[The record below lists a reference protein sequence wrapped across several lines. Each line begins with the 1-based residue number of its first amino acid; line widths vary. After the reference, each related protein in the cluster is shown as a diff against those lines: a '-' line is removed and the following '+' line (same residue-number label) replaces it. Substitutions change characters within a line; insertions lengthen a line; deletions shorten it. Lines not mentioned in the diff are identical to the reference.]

1 MKREDFQISLQIFCT
16 ALHKIFSK
24 LLLKSTPPKGCSF
37 LLWQQQNGLLW
48 GLHSPGLSVGCILA
62 EITIW
67 NIENWH
73 PCSLG
78 EPCNIVLTPMDIEA
92 QKATRTSHI
101 LISRTFPRGL
111 KSRAVAAAH
120 CPSCSRES
128 KAKAHRSSASS
139 LEVKNLVKWLE
150 KPSYF
155 QVAQRSEFR
164 GHEISPLIWEV
175 AAEGSRFLRTGTTLR
190 LNCRSAPT
198 QNLSMC
204 ALPRGFVCL
213 FWPWWKYPTQHW
225 QLQEQ
230 CYKGSGNN
238 HRDNLCDHH
247 WKNPPFTTNYHILG
261 LKRGYNYSLLQV

>member
-1 MKREDFQISLQIFCT
+1 
-16 ALHKIFSK
+16 
-24 LLLKSTPPKGCSF
+24 
-37 LLWQQQNGLLW
+37 
-48 GLHSPGLSVGCILA
+48 
-62 EITIW
+62 
-67 NIENWH
+67 
-73 PCSLG
+73 
-78 EPCNIVLTPMDIEA
+78 MDIEA

-155 QVAQRSEFR
+155 QVAQRPEFR
-164 GHEISPLIWEV
+164 GDEISPLIWEV
-175 AAEGSRFLRTGTTLR
+175 AAEGSRFLCIGTTLR

-238 HRDNLCDHH
+238 QRQPMWSPLEKPTIHH
-247 WKNPPFTTNYHILG
+247 QLSHSRSQERLQLFPAP
-261 LKRGYNYSLLQV
+261 SLEQISIFPVIAV